1 LNLGDIR
8 EEIFIPPNSG
18 CYRSNPL
25 NRNLALEIQEEAS
38 TKMRLVYWLFTAFL
52 S

>member
-1 LNLGDIR
+1 VVNERVTPEFGEYEKRKI
-8 EEIFIPPNSG
+8 IPPNSG

-25 NRNLALEIQEEAS
+25 NRNLAPEIQEEAS
-38 TKMRLVYWLFTAFL
+38 QNDEVG